1 MASAVADYSRREAA
15 VDWVVIAVSGVILLA
30 LAVWTVLREDRSTAR
45 RGRHRGR
52 APLVRPVPASAS
64 TPAPPRPAAGA

>member
-1 MASAVADYSRREAA
+1 M
-15 VDWVVIAVSGVILLA
+15 DWVIIVISGAIMLA

-52 APLVRPVPASAS
+52 SAMVRVVPGPGAPAGAS
-64 TPAPPRPAAGA
+64 RPAAGA

>member
-1 MASAVADYSRREAA
+1 M
-15 VDWVVIAVSGVILLA
+15 DWVIIVISGAIMLG

-52 APLVRPVPASAS
+52 SVMVRVVPGPGTTAG
-64 TPAPPRPAAGA
+64 PPRPAAGA

>member
-1 MASAVADYSRREAA
+1 M
-15 VDWVVIAVSGVILLA
+15 DWMIIVISGAIMLG

-52 APLVRPVPASAS
+52 SVMVRVVPGPGATAG
-64 TPAPPRPAAGA
+64 PPRPAAGA

>member
-1 MASAVADYSRREAA
+1 
-15 VDWVVIAVSGVILLA
+15 VDWVVIAISGAILLA

-52 APLVRPVPASAS
+52 APLVHAVPASAT

>member
-15 VDWVVIAVSGVILLA
+15 VDWVVIAISGVILLA
-30 LAVWTVLREDRSTAR
+30 LAVWTVLHEDRSTAR

-52 APLVRPVPASAS
+52 APLVRPVPAST
-64 TPAPPRPAAGA
+64 TPGTPRPAASA

>member
-1 MASAVADYSRREAA
+1 M
-15 VDWVVIAVSGVILLA
+15 DWVIIVISGAIMLA

-52 APLVRPVPASAS
+52 AVMVSAVPGPGASAG
-64 TPAPPRPAAGA
+64 PPHPAAGA